1 VEPAADAELLRYV
14 EEWFPALDAAR
25 STAISC
31 LYDNTP
37 SDNFVIDRVG
47 PITVAVGF
55 CGQGFKF
62 VPLIGEYV
70 RELVTSGSSV
80 PSRFRLASHVAS

>member
-1 VEPAADAELLRYV
+1 MEPERDAELLRYV
-14 EEWFPALDAAR
+14 EDWFPGLDAGK

-37 SDNFVIDRVG
+37 SDNFVIDRAG

-62 VPLIGEYV
+62 VPLIGAFV
-70 RELVTSGSSV
+70 RDLVLGERTV
-80 PSRFRLASHVAS
+80 PSRFRLAGHAAR